1 MLYLTFYYK
10 ELETIYEKFCM
21 DHDLNKLKRESKN
34 LIDKYNKPA
43 NFDRLTGTQN
53 AVNGLKMEIGQ
64 NIDKLISQQGDIEDL
79 EGQTAA
85 LKDGAGQFEKNSK
98 SVEREMFWRKVKYT
112 AIIVAIIVIIVVII
126 VLCIKL

>member
-1 MLYLTFYYK
+1 
-10 ELETIYEKFCM
+10 M

-64 NIDKLISQQGDIEDL
+64 NIDKLIS
-79 EGQTAA
+79 
-85 LKDGAGQFEKNSK
+85 
-98 SVEREMFWRKVKYT
+98 
-112 AIIVAIIVIIVVII
+112 
-126 VLCIKL
+126 